1 MRKRLLS
8 LLLCLCMVLGISTV
22 VYGASGFSYVNT
34 YYAASQNVI
43 LNVSNGNLSVNVYL
57 YEGETIS
64 PYLVLDGV
72 TEIPLEKSDYGY
84 SISIPL
90 TNASYI
96 VDVVDMTDKLYMCEQ
111 ISLSRAPGNHYFFF
125 MGTYSNQNSTF
136 RTNNSGVSE
145 TNLLPVNPEVKI
157 KSDEIC
163 AGKKIDS
170 DKAYAI
176 YEWICTNIG
185 YDRDAL
191 NNLSAYEST
200 YTSPSDVLKNK
211 RAVCEGL
218 SNLFMAMCNAQNIP
232 CRVIIGQTPEISNI
246 SGHAWNEVYLAGDG
260 NSAGWYFVD
269 CTAGGSLAYEN
280 GTFSPKYSE
289 KQAKYNR
296 DVYFMSDEK
305 MVDSYVMYS
314 GIADTTLVS
323 LDSSASESVSDW
335 AVDDIKKAVS
345 YSLLQGDLLRDNYT
359 TPVTRRY
366 FCELL
371 SRYVYVAYLENATT
385 NTTTINE
392 YAQLRADANNFLF
405 EYMSLVNDEDY
416 SDILP
421 TDWRIG
427 FCMGAG
433 IAYGKSATE
442 FCPDDYLTRAEAA
455 TMLYRLYNFM
465 KANGFGDKFTLKSFS
480 EIGMSDYFVD
490 HNDIPDWALDGCYGC
505 KDKGVIKG
513 DDNNR
518 FLPNNELTAEQC
530 VAILSRML
538 QTK

>member
-1 MRKRLLS
+1 MRRILS
-8 LLLCLCMVLGISTV
+8 LLLCLCMVFSVSTV
-22 VYGASGFSYVNT
+22 VYGASSYSYVNT

-43 LNVSNGNLSVNVYL
+43 LKVSKNILSVNVYF

-64 PYLVLDGV
+64 PYLVIDKEI
-72 TEIPLEKSDYGY
+72 EIPLEKSEYGY
-84 SISIPL
+84 YGEVTLSNPNY
-90 TNASYI
+90 T
-96 VDVVDMTDKLYMCEQ
+96 VDVVDMLDSLYMCEQ
-111 ISLSRAPGNHYFFF
+111 IQLARVPGGVYLFFS
-125 MGTYSNQNSTF
+125 GAYAGQNDAF
-136 RTNNSGVSE
+136 RKANSGVTE
-145 TNLLPVNPEVKI
+145 DNLLPVNPIVKA

-163 AGKKIDS
+163 VNKATDA

-191 NNLSAYEST
+191 YSLSAYEST

-232 CRVIIGQTPEISNI
+232 CRVIIGQTPNISNVT
-246 SGHAWNEVYLAGDG
+246 GHAWNEVYISGGG
-260 NSAGWYFVD
+260 NAAGWYFVD

-280 GTFSPKYSE
+280 GNYSLKYSE

-296 DVYFMSDEK
+296 DCYFMSDEK
-305 MVDSYVMYS
+305 LVDNYVMYS
-314 GIADTTLVS
+314 GVANTTLVS
-323 LDSSASESVSDW
+323 LDSSVSSDASEW
-335 AVDDIKKAVS
+335 AIDDIKKAVS
-345 YSLLQGDLLRDNYT
+345 YSLLQDDLLRDNYT

-371 SRYVYVAYLENATT
+371 SRYVYVAYLNSVT
-385 NTTTINE
+385 NDSTTISE
-392 YAQLRADANNFLF
+392 YGALRNDANNFLF

-465 KANGFGDKFTLKSFS
+465 KSKGFGDAAFSLRSFS
-480 EIGMSDYFVD
+480 DIDNSDYFVD
-490 HNDIPDWALDGCYGC
+490 HNDIPEWALDGCYGC

-513 DDNNR
+513 DDTNS
-518 FLPNNELTAEQC
+518 FLPNNLITAEQC
-530 VAILSRML
+530 ISIFVRML
-538 QTK
+538 K

>member
-1 MRKRLLS
+1 
-8 LLLCLCMVLGISTV
+8 
-22 VYGASGFSYVNT
+22 
-34 YYAASQNVI
+34 
-43 LNVSNGNLSVNVYL
+43 
-57 YEGETIS
+57 
-64 PYLVLDGV
+64 
-72 TEIPLEKSDYGY
+72 
-84 SISIPL
+84 
-90 TNASYI
+90 
-96 VDVVDMTDKLYMCEQ
+96 
-111 ISLSRAPGNHYFFF
+111 
-125 MGTYSNQNSTF
+125 
-136 RTNNSGVSE
+136 
-145 TNLLPVNPEVKI
+145 
-157 KSDEIC
+157 
-163 AGKKIDS
+163 
-170 DKAYAI
+170 
-176 YEWICTNIG
+176 
-185 YDRDAL
+185 
-191 NNLSAYEST
+191 
-200 YTSPSDVLKNK
+200 
-211 RAVCEGL
+211 
-218 SNLFMAMCNAQNIP
+218 
-232 CRVIIGQTPEISNI
+232 
-246 SGHAWNEVYLAGDG
+246 
-260 NSAGWYFVD
+260 
-269 CTAGGSLAYEN
+269 
-280 GTFSPKYSE
+280 
-289 KQAKYNR
+289 
-296 DVYFMSDEK
+296 MSDEK